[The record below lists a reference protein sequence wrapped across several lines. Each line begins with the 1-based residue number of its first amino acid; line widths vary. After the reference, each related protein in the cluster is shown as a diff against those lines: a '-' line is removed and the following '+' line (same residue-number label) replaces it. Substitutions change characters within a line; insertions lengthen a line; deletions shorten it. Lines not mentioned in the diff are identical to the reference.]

1 MSVNDKKALFGDIA
15 NKGSQP
21 HKVPKDKESP
31 ALAQAKIHG
40 SITKGVKLGHVD
52 GPNAGLSTT
61 AKAAYLEDQK
71 EKKGGNGGGSFIE
84 KLDQKSLDV
93 FNAACSK
100 NSSSQAM
107 FFLNAFWDEYG
118 DQAEFIYAVSN
129 AIFRLAD
136 MKAKGIQFV
145 HLYEEGKDLD
155 FDMGIYFF
163 EQLCKFTE
171 DPQHEWFRGTNGI
184 GNWAAKHKDFK
195 NTYSKSLPTMMTSIK
210 RKGELKDKVDVNF
223 DGRVS
228 MLEYLLY
235 QYGASPKSL
244 IERSMGNPDL
254 PEEVRAAL
262 AALAEVQKRVN
273 EYEAEKSRL
282 EAESKL
288 NDGKGVKALGAVNLL
303 AQLTSSPLWENIN
316 KALIIAE
323 AKVRIAQRKYGA
335 GGTAVGDGSP
345 MRNNGTLWWMDR
357 ELQEKKERYGKKN

>member
-1 MSVNDKKALFGDIA
+1 LFADISQ
-15 NKGSQP
+15 KGSQP
-21 HKVPKDKESP
+21 HKAPQDKASP
-31 ALAQAKIHG
+31 ALTQAKVFGAINRG
-40 SITKGVKLGHVD
+40 GAKLNHTDAPSG
-52 GPNAGLSTT
+52 GLSSTEKSEYVKDQY
-61 AKAAYLEDQK
+61 AKSDGK
-71 EKKGGNGGGSFIE
+71 GGSFIE

-100 NSSSQAM
+100 NSSSQCM

-118 DQAEFIYAVSN
+118 NQAEFIYAVSN
-129 AIFRLAD
+129 QIFRLAD

-163 EQLCKFTE
+163 EQLCKFTS
-171 DPQHEWFRGTNGI
+171 DPGHEWFRGSNGC
-184 GNWAAKHKDFK
+184 GAWAQKHADFQK
-195 NTYSKSLPTMMTSIK
+195 EYDKSQPVMMTSIK

-273 EYEAEKSRL
+273 EYEAEKARL
-282 EAESKL
+282 EAESKK
-288 NDGKGVKALGAVNLL
+288 NDGKGVKALGAVNML
-303 AQLTSSPLWENIN
+303 AQLNSSPLWEAIN

-323 AKVRIAQRKYGA
+323 AKVRIAQKKYGA
-335 GGTAVGDGSP
+335 GGTNTDGGP

-357 ELQEKKERYGKKN
+357 ELREKQERYGRKNK

>member
-1 MSVNDKKALFGDIA
+1 MASDKKALWNDIQK
-15 NKGSQP
+15 KGSEP
-21 HKVPKDKESP
+21 HKAPADKVSP
-31 ALAQAKIHG
+31 ALVQAKTFGAIQ
-40 SITKGVKLGHVD
+40 KGNTSLKHV
-52 GPNAGLSTT
+52 NAPSSGLSSS
-61 AKAAYLEDQK
+61 AKANFLEDR
-71 EKKGGNGGGSFIE
+71 KGGGDGSFIE
-84 KLDQKSLDV
+84 KLDAKSLEV

-100 NSSSQAM
+100 NSSGQAM

-129 AIFRLAD
+129 QIFRLAD
-136 MKAKGIQFV
+136 MKAKGIQFI
-145 HLYEEGKDLD
+145 HQYEEGKDLD

-163 EQLCKFTE
+163 EQLCKFTD
-171 DPQHEWFRGTNGI
+171 DPGHEWFRGSNGV
-184 GNWAAKHKDFK
+184 GNWAAKNNDFK
-195 NTYSKSLPTMMTSIK
+195 KSYEKSLPAMMTSIK

-235 QYGASPKSL
+235 QYNASPKSL
-244 IERSMGNPDL
+244 IERSMGNPDI

-282 EAESKL
+282 EAESKQ
-288 NDGKGVKALGAVNLL
+288 NDGKGVKALGALNLL
-303 AQLTSSPLWENIN
+303 AQLTSSPLWESIN

-323 AKVRIAQRKYGA
+323 AKVRIAQKKYGA
-335 GGTAVGDGSP
+335 GGTAVSDGAP

-357 ELQEKKERYGKKN
+357 ELREKQERYGKKK